1 MSGGASNL
9 VGDIS
14 PGSVYAYIDQ
24 SLGAWEQRPVFKT
37 NVKSFVSL
45 RNVPHSTIQVQDL
58 RKIVVFF
65 PTGGSRFKLDPSFEP
80 ETKGREAGMLPP
92 NDENVKKFQLL
103 QKYNRVNLVVPEGAP
118 HMWHAA
124 MESKTCRLT
133 ALGEHY
139 RKLVE
144 KKRI

>member
-1 MSGGASNL
+1 
-9 VGDIS
+9 
-14 PGSVYAYIDQ
+14 
-24 SLGAWEQRPVFKT
+24 
-37 NVKSFVSL
+37 
-45 RNVPHSTIQVQDL
+45 
-58 RKIVVFF
+58 
-65 PTGGSRFKLDPSFEP
+65 
-80 ETKGREAGMLPP
+80 MLPP